1 MTVSLTASPTL
12 YDRRR
17 AVERT
22 MDDQT
27 TLLMLGSLNHPHV
40 EHLALAMRER
50 GFKVMVGGDV
60 LPSLPNSVLP
70 AEGVPTF
77 VAPHRLRGTARGAAA
92 HVRWIR
98 RLLHELRPDVVHAHW
113 LCGFACFAA
122 LAGAQPLVAMAWGS
136 DVLRADRQKRL
147 ANRIA
152 LWRAKLAMADS
163 QMLVN
168 AMADL
173 GARPSETMLMSWGV
187 DLDLFRPAND
197 SRAAVR
203 AGLGLPDGR
212 IVLSP
217 RSLMPLYN
225 PRVIVEA
232 FELLAEDMPDVQL
245 VLKHMGTIQPDVG
258 PLRYPDRVRV
268 IGHVPYERMVE
279 WYQAADV
286 CVSVASSDSSPRSVW
301 ESMASGT
308 PCVVSDLP
316 WVHELIEHERDALV
330 VPIGPRPVAAAI
342 RHVLEGPDLAAE
354 MARRASE
361 LVAAH
366 HCQAVE
372 MDRVAERYRTLAGS
386 PPSGV

>member
-1 MTVSLTASPTL
+1 
-12 YDRRR
+12 
-17 AVERT
+17 

-286 CVSVASSDSSPRSVW
+286 CVSVPSSDSSPRSVW

-308 PCVVSDLP
+308 PS
-316 WVHELIEHERDALV
+316 
-330 VPIGPRPVAAAI
+330 
-342 RHVLEGPDLAAE
+342 
-354 MARRASE
+354 S
-361 LVAAH
+361 
-366 HCQAVE
+366 
-372 MDRVAERYRTLAGS
+372 S
-386 PPSGV
+386 PTSRGCTS